1 MSSGFSIAE
10 EQLFEKTGTAV
21 FKRLQRTSNPGDLL
35 AVLRAAHLGFDR
47 AYAATSAGARAT
59 VACRAGC
66 DACCHVPVG
75 AQAHEVLLVAEYVQ
89 THFSPADLETLIARL
104 ATHRKNF
111 SGRTMEERA
120 ALQSP
125 CALLKEGSCS
135 VYTARPEACR
145 SHHSHNV
152 AGCRS
157 NLETAHGNIDV
168 LIPEIHG
175 RMFAVM
181 LGIDQAVA
189 EAGFDGRAYD
199 FGSAL
204 HEALTDGL
212 CAVRWT
218 QRQSAFSESCWEAGQ
233 PDDPE
238 DAGVIRA
245 EGFFR

>member
-1 MSSGFSIAE
+1 MSAGFSIEE
-10 EQLFEKTGTAV
+10 EQLFEKTGGAL
-21 FKRLQRTSNPGDLL
+21 FKRLRKTSNPADLL
-35 AVLRAAHLGFDR
+35 SVLRSAHLGFDR
-47 AYAATSAGARAT
+47 AYADAPASARAA
-59 VACRAGC
+59 VSCRAGC

-75 AQAHEVLLVAEYVQ
+75 AQAHEVLLVAEYIQ
-89 THFSPADLETLIARL
+89 TRFTPENLEAVIAS
-104 ATHRKNF
+104 AAAHRTSF

-120 ALQSP
+120 ALKRP
-125 CALLKEGSCS
+125 CALLKDGSCS
-135 VYTARPEACR
+135 VYAARPEACR

-152 AGCRS
+152 EGCRS

-204 HEALTDGL
+204 HEALTDSM
-212 CAVRWT
+212 CAVRWM
-218 QRQSAFSESCWEAGQ
+218 QRQSTFPESCWEAGQ
-233 PDDPE
+233 PDDDE
-238 DAGVIRA
+238 DAGVISA

>member
-1 MSSGFSIAE
+1 MSSGFSIDE
-10 EQLFEKTGTAV
+10 EQLFEKTGAAV
-21 FKRLQRTSNPGDLL
+21 FKRLKRTSNPGDLL
-35 AVLRAAHLGFDR
+35 AVLRSAHLGFDR
-47 AYAATSAGARAT
+47 AYAGASAMARAA

-75 AQAHEVLLVAEYVQ
+75 AQAHEVLLVAEFIQ
-89 THFSPADLETLIARL
+89 THFSPEDLEVLIARV
-104 ATHRKNF
+104 ATHRTNF
-111 SGRTMEERA
+111 SGLTMEERA

-135 VYTARPEACR
+135 VYAARPEACR

-152 AGCRS
+152 NGCRS
-157 NLETAHGNIDV
+157 NLETAHGNVDV

-212 CAVRWT
+212 CAVRWM
-218 QRQSAFSESCWEAGQ
+218 QRQSAFPKSCWEAGQ
-233 PDDPE
+233 PDDHE